1 MAGAP
6 GKVLAMPTS
15 GRGKCRHCKDFFLS
29 DPRNRHHQVFCG
41 KPECR
46 AASKAASQRKWESKA
61 ENRDYYRSAEKA
73 AKVKAWQEA
82 NPGYYKRRPRKKS
95 VLPDLWTSQPPDK
108 EVVKAKGDRVLPDL
122 WQGQSPAVIGLISQ
136 MTGCVLPEDIA
147 VVTGRLIA
155 RGQALMGATA

>member
-1 MAGAP
+1 
-6 GKVLAMPTS
+6 MPTS
-15 GRGKCRHCKDFFLS
+15 GRRKCRHCKEFFVS

-46 AASKAASQRKWESKA
+46 AVSKAASQRKWESKP

-82 NPGYYKRRPRKKS
+82 NPGYYKRRGSKKS
-95 VLPDLWTSQPPDK
+95 VLPDLWTTQPAVK
-108 EVVKAKGDRVLPDL
+108 EPVKMQDDAVLPDV
-122 WQGQSPAVIGLISQ
+122 WHGQSPAVIGLISQ